1 MKIILFSTSKFTV
14 GDSVLE
20 DSDMPV
26 EAGLLPG
33 HGSDFGQTYFLPPP
47 SVTHLVA
54 IVETTFA
61 RCNFVALNTE
71 LRLLLEPRLIIF
83 STTMIKNS
91 PDSSSSHAVP
101 SGKNHQPMRTV
112 AGTIAP
118 L

>member
-1 MKIILFSTSKFTV
+1 MKIILFSTSKFNV

-20 DSDMPV
+20 GSDMPV

-33 HGSDFGQTYFLPPP
+33 HGSDFGQTSFLPPP
-47 SVTHLVA
+47 SVTHLGA

-83 STTMIKNS
+83 STMMIKKL
-91 PDSSSSHAVP
+91 P
-101 SGKNHQPMRTV
+101 
-112 AGTIAP
+112 
-118 L
+118 